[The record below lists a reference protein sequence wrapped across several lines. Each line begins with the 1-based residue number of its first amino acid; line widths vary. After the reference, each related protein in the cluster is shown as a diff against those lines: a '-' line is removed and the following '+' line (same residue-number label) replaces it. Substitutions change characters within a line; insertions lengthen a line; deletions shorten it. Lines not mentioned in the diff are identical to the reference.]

1 MNLRFVIDSTFRF
14 DEASIK
20 EHELIV
26 VPLNVIIDVASYR
39 DGIDIDFNEVLDASE
54 QGHKVTT
61 SQPAPGVFLEAFEQ
75 AKREG
80 ATDILCLTMSS
91 TLSGTYQSAKLAAEL
106 MEGVNIHVVDTL
118 STAIG
123 SEMITRILL
132 KMWDEGATL
141 EELLAKAKVLSEQTT
156 IMMSMKN
163 LNALKRSGRISR
175 IKATLGNLLGVKAII
190 EYCKGKVM
198 INTKAR
204 TENNV
209 IDQIVEKMK
218 EALSLVK
225 GKIHIFVAHV
235 ANPALLTKI
244 HEKLKA
250 AFPSIDVQLR
260 DGITPV
266 IAVNLGYGGFGIAW
280 CYES

>member
-1 MNLRFVIDSTFRF
+1 MNLRFVVDSTFRF
-14 DEASIK
+14 DEESIK
-20 EHELIV
+20 AYQLIV
-26 VPLNVIIDVASYR
+26 VPLNVIIDATSYR
-39 DGIDIDFNEVLDASE
+39 DGIDITFNEVLDASE
-54 QGHKVTT
+54 KGHKVTT
-61 SQPAPGVFLEAFEQ
+61 SQPAPGVFVEAFKQ
-75 AKREG
+75 AKAEG

-91 TLSGTYQSAKLAAEL
+91 TLSGTYQSAQLASGL
-106 MEGVNIHVVDTL
+106 TKGVNIHVVDTL

-132 KMWDEGATL
+132 EMWTSGATL
-141 EELLAKAKVLSEQTT
+141 EELLAKVMVLRNQTT

-175 IKATLGNLLGVKAII
+175 IKATIGNLLGVKAII
-190 EYCKGKVM
+190 EYQKGKVL
-198 INTKAR
+198 IETKAR
-204 TENNV
+204 TENHV
-209 IDQIVEKMK
+209 IDQIIEKMK
-218 EALSLVK
+218 DALSLVK

-235 ANPALLTKI
+235 ASPALLQKI
-244 HEKLKA
+244 HEKIKA
-250 AFPSIDVQLR
+250 AFPSIQVQLR